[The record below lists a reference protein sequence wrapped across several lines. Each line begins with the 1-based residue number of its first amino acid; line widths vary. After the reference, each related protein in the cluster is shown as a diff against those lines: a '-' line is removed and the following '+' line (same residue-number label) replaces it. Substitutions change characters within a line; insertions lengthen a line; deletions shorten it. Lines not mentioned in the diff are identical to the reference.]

1 MLVTLIILQ
10 ICATVFP
17 PGFMIPLSPQSMSKT
32 VLTGEANVP
41 KGHSSAVSE
50 QTSFLWASAKLF
62 KAWQALKLRSLSGP
76 ADCLSLSSSHR
87 HVVFEEVALRS

>member
-1 MLVTLIILQ
+1 MKL
-10 ICATVFP
+10 FP
-17 PGFMIPLSPQSMSKT
+17 PGFMIPLSSQSMSKI

-41 KGHSSAVSE
+41 KGHPSGVSE
-50 QTSFLWASAKLF
+50 QTSFLWASAKVS
-62 KAWQALKLRSLSGP
+62 KARQALKLRNLSGP